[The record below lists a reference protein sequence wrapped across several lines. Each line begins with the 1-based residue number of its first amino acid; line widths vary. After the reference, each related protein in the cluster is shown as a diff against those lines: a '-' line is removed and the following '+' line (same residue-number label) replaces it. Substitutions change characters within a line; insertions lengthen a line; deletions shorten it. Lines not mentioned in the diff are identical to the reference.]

1 MEDVAC
7 NLCGS
12 RNAAPQFEQKDFMF
26 RVSDEV
32 FTIVQC
38 ADCGLV
44 YLDPRPT
51 LEEMGEY
58 YVDSFYKNELTAEQE
73 LAARKN
79 QIQGK
84 VRFVE
89 HLPRGKA
96 LDIGCMKGDFLHGLQ
111 EQGWEVEGTELSTT
125 PKNLFSLN
133 IHYGTDFLTHEFAN
147 DQFDLVTMWAVM
159 EHVHDPTAFFEKI
172 HRVLKPGGHFVYLVT
187 NWNSPHAQWLQ
198 MDDYP
203 RHLTIFSRESAQA
216 YADKA
221 GYTLKRLVCDD
232 RIYHTSSQGLLTFW
246 IRHKIFGQPVN
257 KLAWEY
263 RDDSFAFCHG
273 RIGPRFL
280 RRAWYRFDQLLTG
293 KAFDRMLNRRE
304 KGHIIMVE
312 LEKPLP

>member
-12 RNAAPQFEQKDFMF
+12 RNAAPQFQQKDFMF

-44 YLDPRPT
+44 YLNPRPT
-51 LEEMGEY
+51 IEELGAY
-58 YVDSFYKNELTAEQE
+58 YIDSFYKNDRTAEEE
-73 LAARKN
+73 LVAREK
-79 QIQGK
+79 QIREK

-89 HLPRGKA
+89 HLPKGRA

-111 EQGWEVEGTELSTT
+111 EAGWEVEGTELSTT
-125 PKNLFSLN
+125 PSNLFNLD
-133 IHYGTDFLTHEFAN
+133 IHYGTDFLTWPSEE
-147 DQFDLVTMWAVM
+147 DRFDLVTMWAVM
-159 EHVHDPTAFFEKI
+159 EHVHDPMAFFEKI
-172 HRVLKPGGHFVYLVT
+172 HRVLKPGGRFVYLVT
-187 NWNSPHAQWLQ
+187 NWDSPHAQWLQ

-203 RHLTIFSRESAQA
+203 RHLTIFSRETAQA

-221 GYTLKRLVCDD
+221 GYILKRFVCDGS
-232 RIYHTSSQGLLTFW
+232 IYNTSSQGLLTYAF
-246 IRHKIFGQPVN
+246 RHKVLREPIE

-263 RDDSFAFCHG
+263 RDNSLEFCHG
-273 RIGPRFL
+273 LKGPRFL
-280 RRAWYRFDQLLTG
+280 RRIWYRFDQLVCG

-304 KGHIIMVE
+304 KGHIITVE
-312 LEKPLP
+312 LENPR